1 MIPSELLDIADY
13 IVEKTAIRASELLYH
28 KLKGTNDWISQ
39 NEAYRRF
46 GRAKVESL
54 LIAGKVNTKPNGNRI
69 EYNLSD
75 LIENTISTQIIK
87 SKQHG
92 RN

>member
-1 MIPSELLDIADY
+1 MTHAELIDIGDY
-13 IVEKTAIRASELLYH
+13 IVEKTAIRASELLYQ

-54 LIAGKVNTKPNGNRI
+54 LISGKVKTKPNGNRI

-75 LIENTISTQIIK
+75 LIENTLSTKIIK